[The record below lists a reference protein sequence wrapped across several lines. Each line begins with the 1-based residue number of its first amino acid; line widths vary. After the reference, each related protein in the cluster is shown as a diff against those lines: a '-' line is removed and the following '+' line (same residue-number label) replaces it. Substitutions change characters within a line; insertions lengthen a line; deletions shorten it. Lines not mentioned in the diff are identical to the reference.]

1 MQHPRDFALA
11 AEICVAEQDGR
22 ECSWY
27 TVYNRVLRDFIFTN
41 CDGERCI
48 CSITPQYSLV
58 AKYDTGHSPET
69 DAIEARVASVN
80 APLLRPPQPTVSQ
93 LALPQHSSDVIM
105 RSPTDHDDS
114 VRPTVPRIPVNSAQ
128 WNSNS
133 PLSSISSGSLPRVM
147 DRSPSLDHAIALQ
160 PQTPTISKN
169 LDGDSPLTPLPE
181 SWAAAVPRS
190 HASRTVPLPVSPTPA
205 ETKSTVSPPGVT
217 RVLRRSHRLTRCP
230 LIPAQRSL
238 SEIPETPPRDKKTI
252 VMKSTRIPDFIA
264 ALHVVPTPCPSPKA
278 FPKEF
283 ALDDDEH
290 ITTRTILIVEIKS
303 ALTYA
308 PNIWRRI
315 WDLQVNAQAY
325 HTFQSYADLDCL
337 GVIIAVGRR
346 WIYVNVHRP
355 PPDGL
360 THSQRRDPDYLPSP
374 GDWSDTSSDATS
386 EIVESSPLPQDELP
400 FDLLKP
406 LMDPVA
412 PEFILSQPN
421 CPPGQAYIE
430 SYLLD
435 PEGQSELFFKKILWD
450 LRHHNQSIW
459 K

>member
-1 MQHPRDFALA
+1 MQHPGHFALA
-11 AEICVAEQDGR
+11 AEIRVAEQDGR

-27 TVYNRVLRDFIFTN
+27 TVYNRILRDFIFTN
-41 CDGERCI
+41 CDGERSI

-69 DAIEARVASVN
+69 DAIESRVAPVN
-80 APLLRPPQPTVSQ
+80 APLLRPPQPTISQ
-93 LALPQHSSDVIM
+93 PASSQHLPDVIM
-105 RSPTDHDDS
+105 GSPTDHDDS
-114 VRPTVPRIPVNSAQ
+114 VRPTVPRIAANPAQ
-128 WNSNS
+128 WNGDS
-133 PLSSISSGSLPRVM
+133 PLSSISSGTLPRAM
-147 DRSPSLDHAIALQ
+147 DRSPSLDHTNALQ
-160 PQTPTISKN
+160 PQTPTFSKTF
-169 LDGDSPLTPLPE
+169 DGDSPLTPLPE
-181 SWAAAVPRS
+181 SWAAVVPRS
-190 HASRTVPLPVSPTPA
+190 HASRIVPLPVSPTPA
-205 ETKSTVSPPGVT
+205 ERKFIVSPPGVAKE
-217 RVLRRSHRLTRCP
+217 LRRSHRLIRGP
-230 LIPAQRSL
+230 PIPVQRSL
-238 SEIPETPPRDKKTI
+238 SEIPETPPRDKKAI

-264 ALHVVPTPCPSPKA
+264 ALHVIPTPCPSPKA

-283 ALDDDEH
+283 VLGDDEH

-303 ALTYA
+303 APTYT

-315 WDLQVNAQAY
+315 WNFQVNAQAC
-325 HTFQSYADLDCL
+325 HTFESHADLDCL

-386 EIVESSPLPQDELP
+386 EIVESSPLQQDLP
-400 FDLLKP
+400 VPFIP
-406 LMDPVA
+406 SMDPVA
-412 PEFILSQPN
+412 PEFIRSQPN
-421 CPPGQAYIE
+421 WSPEEPYIE

-435 PEGQSELFFKKILWD
+435 PKGQSELFFKQVLGD

>member
-1 MQHPRDFALA
+1 
-11 AEICVAEQDGR
+11 VAEQDGR

-27 TVYNRVLRDFIFTN
+27 TVYNRILRDFIFTN
-41 CDGERCI
+41 CDGERSI

-69 DAIEARVASVN
+69 DAIEARVARVN
-80 APLLRPPQPTVSQ
+80 APLLRLPQPTISQ
-93 LALPQHSSDVIM
+93 PASPQHPPDVIM
-105 RSPTDHDDS
+105 GSPTDHDDS
-114 VRPTVPRIPVNSAQ
+114 VQSAVPRIPVNPAQ
-128 WNSNS
+128 WDSDS
-133 PLSSISSGSLPRVM
+133 PLSSISSGSLPRAM
-147 DRSPSLDHAIALQ
+147 DRSPSLDHNNTLQ
-160 PQTPTISKN
+160 PQTPVFSKI
-169 LDGDSPLTPLPE
+169 LDGNSPLTPLPE
-181 SWAAAVPRS
+181 SWAAAGPCS

-205 ETKSTVSPPGVT
+205 ERKFTVTPPGVT
-217 RVLRRSHRLTRCP
+217 RELRRSHRLIRGP
-230 LIPAQRSL
+230 PIPVQHSL
-238 SEIPETPPRDKKTI
+238 SEIPETPPKDKKAI
-252 VMKSTRIPDFIA
+252 IKKSTRIPDFIA
-264 ALHVVPTPCPSPKA
+264 ALHVIPTSCPSPKA

-283 ALDDDEH
+283 VLGDDEH

-308 PNIWRRI
+308 PSIWRRI
-315 WDLQVNAQAY
+315 WNFQVKAQAR
-325 HTFQSYADLDCL
+325 HTFESHADLDCL

-374 GDWSDTSSDATS
+374 EDWSDTSSDAMS
-386 EIVESSPLPQDELP
+386 EIVESSPLPQDDLP
-400 FDLLKP
+400 VDP
-406 LMDPVA
+406 LMSSMDPVA
-412 PEFILSQPN
+412 PKFIQSQPN
-421 CPPGQAYIE
+421 WSPEEAYIE

-435 PEGQSELFFKKILWD
+435 PKGQSELFFKQVLGD